1 MKKKILITLL
11 IILLFIIIYFV
22 YINLSFK
29 SVLKNTINYESKI
42 NYSTIIELNLNNKSK
57 NSKMIYDIKKSS
69 NIKKVNIIYYIN
81 NKRVNNIDKY
91 IIFSNNKQD
100 TYVLNNKKY
109 EKQKKSDDFYL
120 NYELL
125 NKTSVLFKKNN
136 KYILVMKAY
145 DAYNLIYNKQVIE
158 KEKLNYYIIVIVEAS
173 KEDYINKIEY
183 NINNINKSS
192 DDNNIL
198 NYKVLIKNKN
208 INNHD
213 KIILPFNLNK

>member
-1 MKKKILITLL
+1 MQIN
-11 IILLFIIIYFV
+11 IYF
-22 YINLSFK
+22 
-29 SVLKNTINYESKI
+29 
-42 NYSTIIELNLNNKSK
+42 
-57 NSKMIYDIKKSS
+57 
-69 NIKKVNIIYYIN
+69 
-81 NKRVNNIDKY
+81 IDKY

-136 KYILVMKAY
+136 KYTLVMKAY